1 MTAAYVGMEFGAAR
15 VRTRKLIVV
24 SIGLHALLFAWL
36 LAMQKI
42 VPEEIGITEITWLEP
57 VVETP
62 AALPAILAR
71 SEPTPQREV
80 SKDMPSVHED
90 KEFFKRENAL
100 TLTSPQPQEEEA
112 VQDKLSDRLA
122 LLQDRRSEKPEKIAA
137 LTTPNPVGRN
147 ALASA
152 QPRVNRDR
160 APTELDRRANPNAK
174 PIELKRAPAH
184 VQQSGM
190 LATVPVPQ
198 TDAEPAP
205 ARPEETNRQRELAGA
220 LLTGPVADRPLV
232 SYRKP
237 TYPEW
242 AKEEVVEGSVTI
254 YFVVATDGRV
264 KENVMIQKTS
274 GFADFDDNAIQ
285 ALLTWRFE
293 PLAGGATGEQW
304 GTITFH
310 YRLSDVP

>member
-1 MTAAYVGMEFGAAR
+1 MTAAYLSMEFGAAR
-15 VRTRKLIVV
+15 VRTRKLVVV
-24 SIGLHALLFAWL
+24 SIAIHALLLAWL
-36 LAMQKI
+36 LAVQKI

-57 VVETP
+57 VVEAP
-62 AALPAILAR
+62 PELPAILAR
-71 SEPTPQREV
+71 SEPMPRRV
-80 SKDMPSVHED
+80 RADMPSVHED
-90 KEFFKRENAL
+90 REFFKRENAF

-122 LLQDRRSEKPEKIAA
+122 LLQDRRAEKPDKIAP
-137 LTTPNPVGRN
+137 LTAPNPVGRN

-152 QPRVNRDR
+152 QPRVSRDR
-160 APTELDRRANPNAK
+160 APVELNRRANPNAK
-174 PIELKRAPAH
+174 PIELKRAPTN
-184 VQQSGM
+184 VQQSSM
-190 LATVPVPQ
+190 LATVPVPKAE
-198 TDAEPAP
+198 AEPAP

-242 AKEEVVEGSVTI
+242 AKEEAVEGSVTI
-254 YFVVATDGRV
+254 YFVVLADGRV

-293 PLAGGATGEQW
+293 PLGGGATGEQW